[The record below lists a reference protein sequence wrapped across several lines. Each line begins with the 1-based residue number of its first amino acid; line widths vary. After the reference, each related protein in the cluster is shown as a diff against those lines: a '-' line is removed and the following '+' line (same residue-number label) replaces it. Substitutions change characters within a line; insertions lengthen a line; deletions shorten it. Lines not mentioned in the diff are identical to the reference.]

1 LLRQKAFQDRIYTS
15 PTNHSRFPTKK
26 HKADQK
32 NPNPI
37 KEYIRGERGGGG
49 REGSRVGDHE
59 LV

>member
-49 REGSRVGDHE
+49 EREKAVG
-59 LV
+59 